1 MRVTIHLVS
10 PRDYWPLAVAVRE
23 ARRALWL
30 RAWKEPGAEAMAAAA
45 RTLAERARRR
55 RRSRARRSRR

>member
-10 PRDYWPLAVAVRE
+10 RRDYWPLAVAVRE

-30 RAWKEPGAEAMAAAA
+30 RAWKEPAAGEMAAAA
-45 RTLAERARRR
+45 RSCAAR
-55 RRSRARRSRR
+55 STAAR